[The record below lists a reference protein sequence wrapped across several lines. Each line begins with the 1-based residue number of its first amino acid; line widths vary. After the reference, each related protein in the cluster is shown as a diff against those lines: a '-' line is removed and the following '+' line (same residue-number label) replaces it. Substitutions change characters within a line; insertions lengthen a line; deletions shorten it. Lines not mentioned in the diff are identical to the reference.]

1 MRKTIL
7 ALPWILAVA
16 VLCLARPA
24 AAADAKGVLDGK
36 TFVGETGE
44 KGGKT
49 GAAKTEKDTLHF
61 ANGKFHSVA
70 CDPYGF
76 TEAPYTAT
84 TAADGSVQ
92 WTSEATSSKEGKI
105 LWKGTVK
112 GDSLTGTFT
121 WTKAGQ
127 APIEYWVKAAAQK

>member
-1 MRKTIL
+1 MRKPLTGISCVVL
-7 ALPWILAVA
+7 G
-16 VLCLARPA
+16 LCLAGAVALA
-24 AAADAKGVLDGK
+24 AGEPKGALDGK

-44 KGGKT
+44 KGKT
-49 GAAKTEKDTLHF
+49 AAKMENDTLQF
-61 ANGKFHSVA
+61 ANGKFRSSA

-84 TAADGSVQ
+84 TAADGSIQ
-92 WTSEATSSKEGKI
+92 WTSEATSSKEGRI

-112 GDSLTGTFT
+112 GDALTGTFT

-127 APIEYWVKAAAQK
+127 APIEYWVKATARK